1 MADNIIDELNIE
13 IKANANSA
21 NSALGELLKKM
32 NALDSSLSRLNGSSL
47 QGLASGV
54 AQLSHSMSA
63 FNSSGVKTKDFTRI
77 ATGLNK
83 LGNVN
88 VQGVSDA
95 SRAIS
100 TLTSNLYNIGTI
112 KFDAQGLTNLT
123 NAISSLGRKTVTQAT
138 SNIPLL
144 TQTLTKLINELN
156 KLEQVKFDT
165 QGLANLV
172 SSISKLGGKSV
183 TNSIPNISSLS
194 RELKKLLQMLS
205 SAPNINKNIV
215 LLINSLATLS
225 KGSSK
230 VKTSLQGISKE
241 FANTETSSKNLGSQ
255 LTNLYAK
262 FLALKG
268 ATLGLGNSIKRSMDF
283 LETVNFFEVA
293 MEKVGKDSA
302 NKWKEMGYES
312 AEAYANSFSE
322 RAKQLTVKMTGFE
335 IDTEGNAVMLDI
347 PNLGIEPESV
357 LNAQAIYA
365 QMANSI
371 GLIGETSLNTS
382 KALTMLGADWASL
395 RNISFDSAWDKFR
408 SALAGETEAVRALG
422 IDITQATLAQYAYR
436 YGLTQS
442 IYEMDRA
449 TKTQLSLIAMLDQ
462 SRVAWGDLANTLN
475 SPSNQLRILQNNMVS
490 LSRTIGN
497 LFIPILTKVLPYING
512 FIIALQRL
520 FQWIGSLLGIKF
532 SSINSAIG
540 GMKNN
545 IGGVGDGVKDLNDGV
560 KDTGSGIDKANK
572 KAKKFKKT
580 LLGFDQLNILNDNSD
595 KTDPSKN
602 AGKGG
607 GAGGIGDIGGGSP
620 ILDEAIADLLSE
632 YEKAWDNAFNEMEN
646 KANQIANNISDAFK
660 KIWKAAEP
668 ARVAVKKLWDDGL
681 SKLGNFTWTALKDF
695 WNNFLKPLGK
705 WTLGKG
711 LPAFLDIINDFL
723 NEIEWETINSSL
735 KSFWSA
741 LEPFAESIGTGLID
755 FYKDLFGVGA
765 DFINKTVPSGINSL
779 TKALKKL
786 DPDTVEKIGYSL
798 GALLVSI
805 KAFKG
810 LKGIGKVIGA
820 SSPLAKGLSLLSTHP
835 YISLAVGIAG
845 VVVALD
851 KFGVIKVNWSSLG
864 KSIKNL
870 FGAISNLAKKIDWK
884 KLSGAIVYF
893 IGALTNITLGI
904 GQGLIDFATEII
916 ELLTPVVASTINL
929 VATAI
934 GGLSKVISGM
944 STGTIKTLTTTLISL
959 LAIWKTYQVASKIVD
974 MADSFSKLSYEF
986 WWIKELALQDVSNV
1000 LTSILSV
1007 FGGTAKDLYTLA
1019 ITSIAGSFGKLSYE
1033 FWWMKQLALDSLKT
1047 KLSSFLKVFGSAVKN
1062 PYALAITAIATALVL
1077 IAKKIQQVNKKA
1089 EESRVK
1095 TMLEELSNTGTLKLS
1110 ELGQGF
1116 VDLANSVS
1124 ENMQSTIKAIEKVDE
1139 TKSSIENTSRNIA
1152 KIDKA
1157 IKLGAFTA
1165 KEKIPELKG
1174 LFDQLLN
1181 DSKNIFDEEYN
1192 VIVEGLAGGFS
1203 DTLTSLGVSVP
1214 ELTRLLSKVKNE
1226 GKKSVDNL
1234 KKEMDKLN
1242 KAFDEGK
1249 ISAEEYEKKST
1260 ELMKNLNNFNINTEP
1275 IKKAE
1280 KEFLKFKNK
1289 IDFSDLVKD
1298 GKLNTTVLENT
1309 LSDMST
1315 SFSNAKTDVNA
1326 GIDGIKS
1333 SLESYLEY
1341 AKNMKY
1347 PKSKLKQIST
1357 AILGTESEREKQ
1369 LQLMEGYFKDVSN
1382 KIQRELIQGIPAQ
1395 IEVAKKDYKKQSIIY
1410 QMLHSE
1416 EEHVAKAL
1424 NNYKKK
1430 VIEPV
1435 EKELKTSFKNAGI
1448 EGNVKAGEAAK
1459 KVIDGLFETIETE
1472 LPNGLTSTRTVI
1484 VNDVGTVVS
1493 GAMEEVGINANKGFV
1508 KGLGSDKKSV
1518 KTAMGL
1524 MGELAIKTI
1533 KKNLDIHSSS
1543 RVMYTVGQNT
1553 TQGLIN
1559 GINSLKSGI
1568 ATASKNIIQS
1578 FKTLGTKTIEGLR
1591 NGWDSVKESK
1601 IGKEISGLPTYIKD
1615 KAGNGLQYLKEK
1627 GTEIAAGLRNG
1638 WDNVKESKIGKEMSG
1653 LYTYVKNKM
1662 GDLNEKTKE
1671 KGKEIIKGLRNGWDN
1686 IKESEFGTEV
1696 AKISEY
1702 AKGKMGNLTTKLLE
1716 KGREIIKGLSS
1727 GYSKQYDEKF
1737 SKTLLG
1743 VGNKIAKGM
1752 GSILTNEKIQQ
1763 KGSDIVGA
1771 LKKGW
1776 ENAKTTLNEWLKTI
1790 PEAISKGIGDL
1801 KNTGSNL
1808 MEKFIEG
1815 LKSKKIPTFN
1825 IRTKTTNTV
1834 VEEKIEKKKKSSGF
1848 KLKIPFFA
1856 TGGFPDKGQLFVGNE
1871 NGIEMMGKI
1880 GNKNVVA
1887 NNKQITDGIKQA
1899 VYEAVVQANARTKT
1913 TKQQNPII
1921 DNKIYIGAEQIAR
1934 AVTEGQKKLD
1944 RRMNP
1949 IATF

>member
-230 VKTSLQGISKE
+230 LKTSLQGISKE

-545 IGGVGDGVKDLNDGV
+545 IGGVGDGVKDLNDSV

-668 ARVAVKKLWDDGL
+668 ARVAVKKLWDEGL

-723 NEIEWETINSSL
+723 NKIEWETINSSL

-820 SSPLAKGLSLLSTHP
+820 SSPLAKGLSLLATHP

-934 GGLSKVISGM
+934 GGLSKVISSM
-944 STGTIKTLTTTLISL
+944 SPETIKTLTTTLISL

-974 MADSFSKLSYEF
+974 MADSFKKLSYEF

-1019 ITSIAGSFGKLSYE
+1019 ITSIAGSFGELSYE

-1047 KLSSFLKVFGSAVKN
+1047 KLSNFLKVFGSAVKN

-1077 IAKKIQQVNKKA
+1077 IARKIQQVNKKA

-1192 VIVEGLAGGFS
+1192 VIVEGLAGGFG
-1203 DTLTSLGVSVP
+1203 DTLTALGENVP
-1214 ELTRLLSKVKNE
+1214 EIVKLL
-1226 GKKSVDNL
+1226 KSVRDKGKSSVEDL

-1242 KAFDEGK
+1242 KSFDKGK
-1249 ISAEEYEKKST
+1249 ISAEEYEKQST
-1260 ELMKNLNNFNINTEP
+1260 KLWNDFKAFQINTEP
-1275 IKKAE
+1275 IEKAKKA
-1280 KEFLKFKNK
+1280 
-1289 IDFSDLVKD
+1289 FSDLKETIDTSDFVKN
-1298 GKLNTTVLENT
+1298 GKFDTTNLNNM

-1315 SFSNAKTDVNA
+1315 AFSTAKTDINTQ
-1326 GIDGIKS
+1326 IDGIKAS
-1333 SLESYLEY
+1333 SESFMNY

-1347 PKSKLKQIST
+1347 PKSKIKKFSNLIV
-1357 AILGTESEREKQ
+1357 GTKVERKKE
-1369 LQLMEGYFKDVSN
+1369 LQELEGTYEDVIRIIERN
-1382 KIQRELIQGIPAQ
+1382 LLENIPAQ
-1395 IEVAKKDYKKQSIIY
+1395 IEAAKKDYKKQSY
-1410 QMLHSE
+1410 VYRMFHSE
-1416 EEHVAKAL
+1416 NEHIEKTMQM
-1424 NNYKKK
+1424 YKRD
-1430 VIEPV
+1430 VVDPTV
-1435 EKELKTSFKNAGI
+1435 KEINQAFEDAGI
-1448 EGNVKAGEAAK
+1448 ECEAKAGKAMGNIINNMFKSEY
-1459 KVIDGLFETIETE
+1459 IESGDYTT
-1472 LPNGLTSTRTVI
+1472 LQKTLVD
-1484 VNDVGTVVS
+1484 DVGGVVTN
-1493 GAMEEVGINANKGFV
+1493 AMEEVGLNANEGFV

-1533 KKNLDIHSSS
+1533 KKNLDIHSPS
-1543 RVMYTVGQNT
+1543 RVMYTIGQNT

-1601 IGKEISGLPTYIKD
+1601 IGKEISKLPTYIKD

-1627 GTEIAAGLRNG
+1627 GTEIATGLRNG
-1638 WDNVKESKIGKEMSG
+1638 WDNVKESKIGKEMAG
-1653 LYTYVKNKM
+1653 LYTYVKDKM
-1662 GDLNEKTKE
+1662 GNLNEKTKE

-1776 ENAKTTLNEWLKTI
+1776 DNAKTTLDEWLKTI

-1801 KNTGSNL
+1801 KETGGNL

-1825 IRTKTTNTV
+1825 IKTKTTNTV
-1834 VEEKIEKKKKSSGF
+1834 IEEKVEKKKKSSGW
-1848 KLKIPFFA
+1848 KLKFPFFA

-1871 NGIEMMGKI
+1871 NGIEMMGKM

-1913 TKQQNPII
+1913 TQQQNPII